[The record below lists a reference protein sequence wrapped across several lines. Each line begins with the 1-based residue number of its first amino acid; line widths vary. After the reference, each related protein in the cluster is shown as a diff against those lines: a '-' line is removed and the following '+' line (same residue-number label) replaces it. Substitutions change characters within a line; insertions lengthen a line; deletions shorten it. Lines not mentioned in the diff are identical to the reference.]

1 MLQLIK
7 APPSKA
13 KLSDHSVTHPTPS
26 IQTKNREQLESYA
39 TDEPRA
45 SQSWACRGEACQ
57 LTVVKDAQCLEINNT
72 ARSPAAPQQTAAA
85 STMLT
90 LSLARAIAWK
100 RGGDEYTRPWHRV
113 LIPATALTGARKKT
127 TRIRALYTELWL
139 FAISLPTTTLCTMP
153 RGKYQTE
160 TSLTHF
166 LIENRVT

>member
-39 TDEPRA
+39 TDELRA
-45 SQSWACRGEACQ
+45 SQSRACWGEACQ
-57 LTVVKDAQCLEINNT
+57 LTAVKDAQCLEINNT

-100 RGGDEYTRPWHRV
+100 RGGDEDAMKVVQGLFTEIPVLFLPVEPVFQILLHRMKINTQ
-113 LIPATALTGARKKT
+113 LESLFQGIWSERGLLLAELLQEMKEDARSH
-127 TRIRALYTELWL
+127 L
-139 FAISLPTTTLCTMP
+139 
-153 RGKYQTE
+153 
-160 TSLTHF
+160 
-166 LIENRVT
+166 